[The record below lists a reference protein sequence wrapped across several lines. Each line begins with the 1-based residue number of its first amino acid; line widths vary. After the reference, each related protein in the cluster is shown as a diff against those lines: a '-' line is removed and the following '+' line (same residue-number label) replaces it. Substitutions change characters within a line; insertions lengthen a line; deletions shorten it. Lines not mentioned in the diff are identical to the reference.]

1 MTIDDR
7 YTVSGR
13 LTNRKT
19 RAVKGPVKVAFST
32 VNGRLGFII
41 GKRTFRVKKKS
52 RRQFSVRVKAKA
64 PYGAG
69 PILVT
74 ALWRDADAYQGW
86 VDNPARAATAGDL
99 SLLVDGEL
107 TEATRGELYDVVLAV
122 PAVSGR

>member
-1 MTIDDR
+1 VVRSVLYVRPRGGDHGSIVDFYR
-7 YTVSGR
+7 R
-13 LTNRKT
+13 HRILE
-19 RAVKGPVKVAFST
+19 RAAEQDGCLATELQLPAD
-32 VNGRLGFII
+32 
-41 GKRTFRVKKKS
+41 
-52 RRQFSVRVKAKA
+52 
-64 PYGAG
+64 GAG

-122 PAVSGR
+122 PAVPGR